1 MELPLSRNW
10 VERAWKPRFSSGMRR
25 GGSGPRAYAG
35 RAVRT
40 RSQPSAAQRR
50 RCGVGMGTFG
60 TGMAFDAYPYTQSI
74 ARRGNV
80 SQTHEQRQRVQIVTS
95 AVAARTGA
103 VIQRLGNF
111 DSRKGRRDVE
121 WM

>member
-1 MELPLSRNW
+1 
-10 VERAWKPRFSSGMRR
+10 
-25 GGSGPRAYAG
+25 
-35 RAVRT
+35 
-40 RSQPSAAQRR
+40 
-50 RCGVGMGTFG
+50 
-60 TGMAFDAYPYTQSI
+60 MAFDAYPYTQSI